1 MIFATNQEALDKY
14 SENTNKAEI
23 YKADADA
30 GWRKNIQS
38 NRIDVNIG
46 TFKPGTSNPFKMR
59 FEGQILNI
67 KAVHAT
73 CPCTSKLKVKKD
85 DHPDFGKYH
94 VISGE
99 LGVLDLES
107 LQNTDQNVRN
117 GAKVVSRTVAVDV
130 LYEESERD
138 AFIESEEGEW
148 FSNPL
153 ALWTRVNVTY
163 NIALD

>member
-46 TFKPGTSNPFKMR
+46 TFKPGTSNPFNMR

-67 KAVHAT
+67 QAVHAT
-73 CPCTSKLKVKKD
+73 WPGASKLKVKCYD
-85 DHPDFGKYH
+85 PPDCAKYH

-107 LQNTDQNVRN
+107 L
-117 GAKVVSRTVAVDV
+117 
-130 LYEESERD
+130 
-138 AFIESEEGEW
+138 
-148 FSNPL
+148 
-153 ALWTRVNVTY
+153 
-163 NIALD
+163 